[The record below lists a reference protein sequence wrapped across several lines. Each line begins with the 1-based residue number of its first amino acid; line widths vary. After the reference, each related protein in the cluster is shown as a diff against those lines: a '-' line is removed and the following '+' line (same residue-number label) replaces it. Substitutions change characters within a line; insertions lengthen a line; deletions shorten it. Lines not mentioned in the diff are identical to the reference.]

1 MHGAGVC
8 ADVPRDPL
16 TPRQIR
22 LKYASELK
30 IEGSQTKVLEVLVN
44 GFDTLLSRAGLDS
57 RAATATTAMRSFASQ
72 VVLSKATGIS
82 LSMSH
87 DEAFRLLDKDGGG
100 SISANELKA
109 ILGTDGGKATAT
121 PDAAVSMS
129 LDDIQSLVDM
139 VDENGDGEMQ
149 LEEFEKFWQLFKAL
163 RKAGTG
169 ENVGPMMSA
178 KTAVETLIRVGSEHA
193 DTERKLD
200 EAEGKAMQK
209 AGILQT
215 AYVEE
220 VTRKQAEFVCALADA
235 KEKGKAKHS
244 RIPQDWW
251 MKMGQ
256 W

>member
-72 VVLSKATGIS
+72 AVLSKATGIS

>member
-1 MHGAGVC
+1 MVQAC
-8 ADVPRDPL
+8 ADVPREPL

-30 IEGSQTKVLEVLVN
+30 IEGSQSKVLEVLVN

-57 RAATATTAMRSFASQ
+57 RAATATATAMRSFASQ

-169 ENVGPMMSA
+169 DNVGPMMSA

-220 VTRKQAEFVCALADA
+220 VTRKQTEFTCTLSNSKEQA
-235 KEKGKAKHS
+235 KTKRS
-244 RIPQDWW
+244 RIPRNWW
-251 MKMGQ
+251 IEMEQ

>member
-1 MHGAGVC
+1 MVQAC
-8 ADVPRDPL
+8 ADVLRDPL

-22 LKYASELK
+22 LKYASELN
-30 IEGSQTKVLEVLVN
+30 IEGSQTKVVEVLVK
-44 GFDTLLSRAGLDS
+44 GFDTLLARAGLDS

-72 VVLSKATGIS
+72 AVLSKATGIS

-100 SISANELKA
+100 SISADELKA
-109 ILGTDGGKATAT
+109 VFGTDGGKATAT
-121 PDAAVSMS
+121 PGAAVGMT
-129 LDDIQSLVDM
+129 LADIQSLIDM

-149 LEEFEKFWQLFKAL
+149 LEEFEKFWQLFKATH
-163 RKAGTG
+163 KAGSGTG
-169 ENVGPMMSA
+169 ENVGPMISA

-200 EAEGKAMQK
+200 EAEGKAMKK
-209 AGILQT
+209 AGMLQT

-220 VTRKQAEFVCALADA
+220 VTRKQTEFLCALADA
-235 KEKGKAKHS
+235 KEKGKAKQC
-244 RIPQDWW
+244 RIPRDWW
-251 MKMGQ
+251 IEMGQ

>member
-1 MHGAGVC
+1 MC
-8 ADVPRDPL
+8 ADVPHDPL

-72 VVLSKATGIS
+72 AVLSKATGIS

-100 SISANELKA
+100 SISADELKA
-109 ILGTDGGKATAT
+109 IFGTDGGKATTT
-121 PDAAVSMS
+121 PGAAVGMS
-129 LDDIQSLVDM
+129 LADIQSLIDM

>member
-1 MHGAGVC
+1 MVQAC
-8 ADVPRDPL
+8 ADVPREPL

-30 IEGSQTKVLEVLVN
+30 IEGSQSKVLEVLVN

-57 RAATATTAMRSFASQ
+57 RAATATATAMRSFASQ

-169 ENVGPMMSA
+169 DNVGPMMSA

-244 RIPQDWW
+244 RIPQGWW

>member
-1 MHGAGVC
+1 
-8 ADVPRDPL
+8 
-16 TPRQIR
+16 
-22 LKYASELK
+22 
-30 IEGSQTKVLEVLVN
+30 
-44 GFDTLLSRAGLDS
+44 
-57 RAATATTAMRSFASQ
+57 MRSFASQ